1 METLHNFVNLCK
13 EYPSASILCLFLI
26 GYILYYFNCVAKKP
40 LLACKD
46 KKLRQFLANHVPIVF
61 EKFWPTFWCFESR
74 AMTIIRS
81 FIETSPDIMYECE
94 LLSMPDG
101 GQVRLDWMNNNDSPQ
116 YPDNDTRPTVVML
129 PGLTG
134 TSFES
139 YILNLVN
146 EAKKLGYRVV
156 VFNNRG
162 NGSKLL
168 TPRTYCAANTEDL
181 GRVVHYV
188 KSKYPDAPLMGTGVS
203 LGGMIL
209 FSYLAKTGKDC
220 GMLAGMCVSM
230 AWNVFESVET
240 LEKPG
245 INKHI
250 LNRMLAKG
258 LVENF
263 KKNMHLFES
272 HIDDV
277 HHVLKS
283 TTIREF
289 DDRFTA
295 PMFGYQT
302 WEDYYRDAC
311 IHDKVHALEVP
322 VLCLNAA
329 DDPFSPHYAIPVN
342 EAEDNDNIAILVTSH
357 GGHIGFLDGLLPRQP
372 TYMYRMFSQY
382 MDGVFKH
389 AGEYIHK
396 NE

>member
-1 METLHNFVNLCK
+1 
-13 EYPSASILCLFLI
+13 
-26 GYILYYFNCVAKKP
+26 KP

-81 FIETSPDIMYECE
+81 FIETSPDIIE

-116 YPDNDTRPTVVML
+116 YPDNDTRPT
-129 PGLTG
+129 
-134 TSFES
+134 
-139 YILNLVN
+139 
-146 EAKKLGYRVV
+146 
-156 VFNNRG
+156 
-162 NGSKLL
+162 

-230 AWNVFESVET
+230 AWNV
-240 LEKPG
+240 
-245 INKHI
+245 
-250 LNRMLAKG
+250 
-258 LVENF
+258 
-263 KKNMHLFES
+263 NMHLFES

-329 DDPFSPHYAIPVN
+329 DDPFSPHYVN

-382 MDGVFKH
+382 MDGLF
-389 AGEYIHK
+389 
-396 NE
+396 